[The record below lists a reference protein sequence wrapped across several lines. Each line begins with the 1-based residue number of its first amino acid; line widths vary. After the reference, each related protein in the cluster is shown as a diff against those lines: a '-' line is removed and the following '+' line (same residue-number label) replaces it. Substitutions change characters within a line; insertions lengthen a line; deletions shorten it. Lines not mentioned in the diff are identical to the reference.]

1 MTQYRMTLLPDRGV
15 VEVAGPDA
23 TEFLQGLTTN
33 DVDRDGDGENEA
45 IFAGLLTPQGKI
57 LFEFFIVHRGPESY
71 WLECP
76 RSQAADVVRRLTMYK
91 LRAKIAVADRSAEFA
106 VAAGWGDGAAVAAA
120 TPGVAA
126 AYADP
131 RYAPLG
137 ARFIL
142 LADGSAALL
151 DASGAEVVDEAAYH
165 AHRVAL
171 AVPQGGLDYAFGEAF
186 PHEAGYD
193 DLHGVD
199 FEKGCYVG
207 QEVVARMHHR
217 GTAKT
222 RIAGVELARP
232 LDAPTDAGAGT
243 PEIRAADL
251 PVGVLGSV
259 DGTHGLAMIRL
270 DRAAEAMQQ
279 GLPLQAGEV
288 TLTLWQPPWA
298 QYPVPTAGGGQ
309 QG

>member
-33 DVDRDGDGENEA
+33 DVDRDGDGEGEA

-76 RSQAADVVRRLTMYK
+76 GSQAADVVRRLSMYK
-91 LRAKIAVADRSAEFA
+91 LRAKITVADRSAEFA
-106 VAAGWGDGAAVAAA
+106 VAAGWGEGAAPAAPGMLA
-120 TPGVAA
+120 T
-126 AYADP
+126 YADP

-142 LADGSAALL
+142 PADGAAAWAS
-151 DASGAEVVDEAAYH
+151 ASGAEVVGEAAYH

-222 RIAGVELARP
+222 RIAGVELAHP
-232 LDAPTDAGAGT
+232 LDASTDAGTGT
-243 PEIRAADL
+243 LEIRAADL

-288 TLTLWQPPWA
+288 TLTLRQPPWA
-298 QYPVPTAGGGQ
+298 QYSVPTAGGGQ
-309 QG
+309 G